1 MNEEKKKRRCLTD
14 EDKDLSD
21 LVRNIFSDKQQD
33 NESAENDTMEKEVR
47 LITYKEQL
55 MYECATY
62 LQDNTFNDFVSVI
75 SENVIG
81 QESLELLLAGVY
93 NYITGVAK
101 KGKPSK
107 INAIITAPSGC
118 GKTETYRALKAY
130 FNEQIPS
137 LVVDLV
143 DISRITPEGFK
154 GNDTNVITSSLMAT
168 HSEGFGIIFLDEFD
182 KRISP
187 QMDGSLN
194 NMSSDVQ
201 GQILTIIEG
210 TILKYR
216 VGKEFDEI
224 DSNLT
229 MFIGCGSF
237 NTVRT
242 LKKESNRKSIGFIN
256 RNEDYDTYD
265 DITRPD
271 MINAGCTYEMLG
283 RFSLIINYH
292 KLDQDTVLKVID
304 KARSKISRDLNFNIL
319 LSVEYTDNLVS
330 MANGDFGCRLIYSTI
345 FATALRAYAEFLKI
359 NTCSCPVIT
368 ISGDNDYEI
377 CEPMLESNEF
387 FEAEEI
393 YTELP

>member
-1 MNEEKKKRRCLTD
+1 MSEEKKNRECLSE
-14 EDKDLSD
+14 EDKDLSYIIRD
-21 LVRNIFSDKQQD
+21 VFSNKQEGR
-33 NESAENDTMEKEVR
+33 ESAENDTMDKEIK
-47 LITYKEQL
+47 LLTYRDQL

-62 LQDNTFNDFVSVI
+62 LQVNTFNNFVSVI

-93 NYITGVAK
+93 NYITGIARE
-101 KGKPSK
+101 GKPSK

-154 GNDTNVITSSLMAT
+154 GSDTNAIIARLMVDHT
-168 HSEGFGIIFLDEFD
+168 EGFGIIFLDEFD

-194 NMSSDVQ
+194 NISANVQ

-216 VGKEFDEI
+216 AGKEFNEI
-224 DSNLT
+224 DSGLT

-237 NTVRT
+237 NIVRAK
-242 LKKESNRKSIGFIN
+242 KKESNRKSIGFIN

-265 DITRPD
+265 DITRAD
-271 MINAGCTYEMLG
+271 MLNAGCTYEFLG
-283 RFSLIINYH
+283 RFPLIINYH
-292 KLDQDTVLKVID
+292 KLNRDSALKIIEKIVANI
-304 KARSKISRDLNFNIL
+304 SKNLNLNIIITK
-319 LSVEYTDNLVS
+319 EYIDNLVS
-330 MANGDFGCRLIYSTI
+330 MANGDFGCRLIHSTI
-345 FATALRAYAEFLKI
+345 FTTALRAYAESLKI
-359 NTCSCPVIT
+359 NICSCPVIT
-368 ISGDNDYEI
+368 INGDDDYEM
-377 CEPMLESNEF
+377 CEPITSEDEMENGEDMCKM
-387 FEAEEI
+387 
-393 YTELP
+393 